1 MSRHCLAQHGHWP
14 AYMKDGQRPKRIP
27 WHEDW
32 RQMMTYP
39 EPVWVTID
47 GDNESVRSDHVVEQ
61 DRPASGHSRSEDG
74 EVE

>member
-1 MSRHCLAQHGHWP
+1 
-14 AYMKDGQRPKRIP
+14 
-27 WHEDW
+27 
-32 RQMMTYP
+32 MMTYP